1 MHDHRLDR
9 GTTAI
14 GIFFVLIGLVAFV
27 WIANGADPAAFAAAA
42 PYLLPLVLVG
52 LGVVV
57 IAAALPSRTASSGD
71 RSAWAAPDSAP
82 LPNASASAS
91 MGPSAPRSTSPSA
104 PAACGSAEQER
115 AISSTAP
122 SSVAT

>member
-9 GTTAI
+9 GTTAV
-14 GIFFVLIGLVAFV
+14 GIFFVLIGLIAFV
-27 WIANGADPAAFAAAA
+27 WVANGADPAAFAAAA

-52 LGVVV
+52 LGIVV
-57 IAAALPSRTASSGD
+57 IAAAVPSRAPAAATARRGRRPTT
-71 RSAWAAPDSAP
+71 RSQP
-82 LPNASASAS
+82 SASTSVS
-91 MGPSAPRSTSPSA
+91 MVPSAPRSTSPSA
-104 PAACGSAEQER
+104 PATFGSAERDR